1 VSGEDW
7 RIQIDLDDEQ
17 HGYTLSERLRALDLD
32 DEARA
37 RVGPRIVVS
46 RDGARLFLYAA
57 TAEQAQAAER
67 IVRELVAEDDLSAE
81 ISTSRW
87 HPVEQDWKDPSIPL
101 PSTEEEVAEERARYE
116 DAEELEAEREG
127 SWDWH
132 VRTELPHRS
141 DAVELADRLRVEGH
155 VTHRRWRYVTIDVPT
170 EERASELADR
180 LSEELPED
188 AEVSVEAN
196 AGDLPDPV
204 FVLLG
209 KRLF

>member
-7 RIQIDLDDEQ
+7 RIQVDLDDEE
-17 HGYTLSERLRALDLD
+17 HGYSLSERLRALDLD

-37 RVGPRIVVS
+37 RVGRRVVIS
-46 RDGARLFLYAA
+46 RDGAQLFLYAA
-57 TAEQAQAAER
+57 SAEQAQEADR
-67 IVRELVAEDDLSAE
+67 IVRELVDEDDLTAK

-87 HPVEQDWKDPSIPL
+87 HPVEQAWKDPSIPL
-101 PSTEEEVAEERARYE
+101 PSTDEEIAEERARYE

-132 VRTELPHRS
+132 VRVELPHRS
-141 DAVELADRLRVEGH
+141 DAVELADRLRAGDH

-170 EERASELADR
+170 EERASELAAR
-180 LSEELPED
+180 LRDELPD
-188 AEVSVEAN
+188 DPEVSVEAK

-209 KRLF
+209 KRF

>member
-7 RIQIDLDDEQ
+7 RIQVDLDDEE
-17 HGYTLSERLRALDLD
+17 HGYSLSERLRALDLD

-37 RVGPRIVVS
+37 RMGRRVVVS
-46 RDGARLFLYAA
+46 RDGSQLFLYAA
-57 TAEQAQAAER
+57 TSEHAQEAER
-67 IVRELVAEDDLSAE
+67 IVRELVADEDLSAE

-101 PSTEEEVAEERARYE
+101 PSTDEEIAEERARYE

-132 VRTELPHRS
+132 VRAELEHRS
-141 DAVELADRLRVEGH
+141 DAVDLADRLRAEGQ

-170 EERASELADR
+170 EERASELAER
-180 LSEELPED
+180 LRDELPDD
-188 AEVSVEAN
+188 ADIAVEAN

-209 KRLF
+209 KRL

>member
-7 RIQIDLDDEQ
+7 RIQVDLDDDE
-17 HGYTLSERLRALDLD
+17 HGYSLSERLRALDLD

-46 RDGARLFLYAA
+46 RDGSQLFLYAA
-57 TAEQAQAAER
+57 TAEQAQEAER
-67 IVRELVAEDDLSAE
+67 IVRELIAEDDLTAE

-87 HPVEQDWKDPSIPL
+87 HPVEQAWKDPAIPL
-101 PSTEEEVAEERARYE
+101 PSTDEEMAAERARF
-116 DAEELEAEREG
+116 DAEEQREAEREG

-132 VRTELPHRS
+132 VRAELPHRS
-141 DAVELADRLRVEGH
+141 DAVELAERLRAESLVI
-155 VTHRRWRYVTIDVPT
+155 HRRWRYVTIDAST
-170 EERASELADR
+170 EERAAELAER
-180 LSEELPED
+180 LRNELPDD

-209 KRLF
+209 RRL